1 MNSITPP
8 SGLPQ
13 APLEIL
19 TEADYSAAYFA
30 ELRAA
35 CAPTAEFPW
44 GLGHGRVHLAGPLA
58 DAVEWIEAA
67 NPRSMRLG
75 AFAAALVG
83 FGAGLA
89 RRVYVRWSFDP
100 ATPPTAIQQPIVLI
114 ARTGAGKDV
123 PLRACQALVRLAGR
137 TAMPNLPF
145 HPNRLYAELCRSDG
159 VVGLC
164 LDEVDATFAQLHT
177 RNEHSAAKEAALK
190 TLLSAKGYL
199 HPPAVGARNV
209 EREAINE
216 ALGEGT
222 WERGIDRP
230 AVAWFGVATPAA
242 WDRMAGNVAGGLVGR
257 MLVLDGGTV
266 LESTSF
272 PSASPDGPPQSVRE
286 WFDAL
291 HPAAVAEAIDF
302 TIPSDP
308 DCRVADVVVE
318 PDSLAIG
325 AYTFLAAE
333 LTDESNAAFARGD
346 TQLADLLA
354 RGIESVCRIA
364 ALLALGG
371 AKTYHEGT
379 IEARHMFAAYAI
391 VRWAIGRTASETA
404 ARGDQSDLAKAI
416 RLIRTRLSRPNVV
429 RGVETPW
436 HFGSRLTRNV
446 EAQGQPALK
455 ALCQSGEVRQDGR
468 RYALEA
474 HLNLG

>member
-1 MNSITPP
+1 MPKGQP
-8 SGLPQ
+8 
-13 APLEIL
+13 EIL

-35 CAPTAEFPW
+35 CAPSEAFPW
-44 GLGHGRVHLAGPLA
+44 GLGHGRVHPTGPLA
-58 DAVEWIEAA
+58 DAIQWIEDA

-83 FGAGLA
+83 FGAALA
-89 RRVYVRWSFDP
+89 RRVYVRWSLDP
-100 ATPPTAIQQPIVLI
+100 ATPPSAIQQPIILV
-114 ARTGAGKDV
+114 ARTGAGKDI
-123 PLRACQALVRLAGR
+123 PLRACQTLIRLAGR
-137 TAMPNLPF
+137 TALPNLPF

-190 TLLSAKGYL
+190 TLLSAKGHL

-209 EREAINE
+209 EREAVNE

-222 WERGIDRP
+222 WEAGIDRP
-230 AVAWFGVATPAA
+230 AVAWLGVSTPAA
-242 WDRMAGNVAGGLVGR
+242 WDKMAGNVAGGLVGR

-266 LESTSF
+266 LEDTRF
-272 PSASPDGPPQSVRE
+272 PSANPDEPPQSVRD
-286 WFDAL
+286 WLDAL
-291 HPAAVAEAIDF
+291 HPAAKAEAIDF
-302 TIPSDP
+302 TIASDM
-308 DCRVADVVVE
+308 DGRVADVVID
-318 PDSLAIG
+318 PHHLAIG

-333 LTDESNAAFARGD
+333 LTEESNAAFARGE

-371 AKTYHEGT
+371 AKTYDQGT
-379 IEARHMFAAYAI
+379 IEARHMFAAYSI
-391 VRWAIGRTASETA
+391 VRWAIGRTAAETA

-416 RLIRTRLSRPNVV
+416 RLIRTRLNRPNIV
-429 RGVETPW
+429 RGVATPW
-436 HFGSRLTRNV
+436 HFHSLLTRNI
-446 EAQGQPALK
+446 EAQAIPALK
-455 ALCQSGEVRQDGR
+455 ALTQSGEVRQDGR

-474 HLNLG
+474 KLTLG